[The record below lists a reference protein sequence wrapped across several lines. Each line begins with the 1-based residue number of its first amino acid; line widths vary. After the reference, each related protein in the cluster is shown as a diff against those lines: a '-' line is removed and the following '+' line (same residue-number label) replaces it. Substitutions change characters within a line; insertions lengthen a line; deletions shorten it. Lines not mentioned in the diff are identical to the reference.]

1 MFRKKF
7 IKKISPALERQLD
20 ELGEHTLNQFNY
32 DSAVRILESMG
43 YTHDNGK
50 PYTDKDVRIMAK
62 NAMHIA
68 INCIVRDNK
77 TEDFFEHMNSFF
89 IVNVRF
95 WEEDVLKDETGV
107 GIYIGLIFSPV
118 MSCSTKNE
126 MEQQRFL

>member
-7 IKKISPALERQLD
+7 VKKISPALERQLD
-20 ELGEHTLNQFNY
+20 KLGEHTLNQFNY
-32 DSAVRILESMG
+32 DGAVRILNSMG
-43 YTHDNGK
+43 YTHDGGK

-62 NAMHIA
+62 NSMHIA

-95 WEEDVLKDETGV
+95 WKEDVLKDETGV

-126 MEQQRFL
+126 MEEQQI